1 MSGGLEES
9 PGQEYIRVH
18 GYNIRVG
25 SELAWSDVWYMT
37 QLHHFQMLHCLLLA
51 IFFDIFA

>member
-18 GYNIRVG
+18 GYNIGVG
-25 SELAWSDVWYMT
+25 LELAWSDV
-37 QLHHFQMLHCLLLA
+37 
-51 IFFDIFA
+51 